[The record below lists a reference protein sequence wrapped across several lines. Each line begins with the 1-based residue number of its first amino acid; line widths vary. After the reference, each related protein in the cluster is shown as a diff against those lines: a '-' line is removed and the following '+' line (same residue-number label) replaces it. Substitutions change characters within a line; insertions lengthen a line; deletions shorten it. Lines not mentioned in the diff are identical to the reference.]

1 MSAMNELC
9 YSNSCSAS
17 SAYFTGKGSKKE
29 EEEREKCNVSHL
41 SPLGSLFGRI
51 KPNAASQCGS
61 HLLFP
66 LGVALTNGKLNV

>member
-41 SPLGSLFGRI
+41 SPLGSLF
-51 KPNAASQCGS
+51 
-61 HLLFP
+61 
-66 LGVALTNGKLNV
+66 